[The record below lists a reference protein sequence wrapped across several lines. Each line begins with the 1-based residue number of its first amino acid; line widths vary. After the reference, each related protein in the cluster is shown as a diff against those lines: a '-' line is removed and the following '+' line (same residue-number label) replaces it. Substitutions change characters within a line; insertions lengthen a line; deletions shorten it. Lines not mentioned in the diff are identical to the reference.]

1 MRQYLTGAILT
12 GLASLAVV
20 VALHYVGVFGAL
32 DHWLG
37 KSYVSS
43 GFFPQLQSGAAAVR
57 WPRFEWGVLL
67 LAAFGIAW
75 CMADVP
81 RVGRKVLVFLAMLIV
96 VSGLSPTLALYGV
109 TFPPFPA
116 LVAATVSLLLG
127 FASAGTEKGM
137 QQRMLQNIIGARVS
151 KEAFAELLDSRTAL
165 PVQGASCEATV
176 VTWCFFNHAELS
188 EKMAPE
194 DLLALSNHFAGGV
207 AEFLMSRGGFLDE
220 SSPNVVR
227 VFFGLLTREKD
238 HAGQASRAALELRQF
253 LRELDLE
260 GGKRWSQHLEHGVGV
275 DSGELTAGVYGA
287 AGHPRFSGVGQ
298 AVDFSRRVC
307 AMNRLY
313 GSTVLLGARAYQ
325 LAGGSVEVR
334 PMEMIL
340 DLECG
345 VMSEVYEMIAT
356 SDDFSEDARQGRDA
370 FWEAMILYREQDFE
384 KALEKFSQAGGE
396 GDDRP
401 LDFFVELTKARL
413 TDDRQDLVDK
423 RAGSLDPRHARE
435 LNA

>member
-1 MRQYLTGAILT
+1 
-12 GLASLAVV
+12 
-20 VALHYVGVFGAL
+20 
-32 DHWLG
+32 
-37 KSYVSS
+37 
-43 GFFPQLQSGAAAVR
+43 
-57 WPRFEWGVLL
+57 
-67 LAAFGIAW
+67 
-75 CMADVP
+75 
-81 RVGRKVLVFLAMLIV
+81 
-96 VSGLSPTLALYGV
+96 
-109 TFPPFPA
+109 
-116 LVAATVSLLLG
+116 
-127 FASAGTEKGM
+127 
-137 QQRMLQNIIGARVS
+137 
-151 KEAFAELLDSRTAL
+151 
-165 PVQGASCEATV
+165 
-176 VTWCFFNHAELS
+176 
-188 EKMAPE
+188 
-194 DLLALSNHFAGGV
+194 
-207 AEFLMSRGGFLDE
+207 
-220 SSPNVVR
+220 
-227 VFFGLLTREKD
+227 
-238 HAGQASRAALELRQF
+238 
-253 LRELDLE
+253 
-260 GGKRWSQHLEHGVGV
+260 
-275 DSGELTAGVYGA
+275 
-287 AGHPRFSGVGQ
+287 
-298 AVDFSRRVC
+298 
-307 AMNRLY
+307 MNRLY